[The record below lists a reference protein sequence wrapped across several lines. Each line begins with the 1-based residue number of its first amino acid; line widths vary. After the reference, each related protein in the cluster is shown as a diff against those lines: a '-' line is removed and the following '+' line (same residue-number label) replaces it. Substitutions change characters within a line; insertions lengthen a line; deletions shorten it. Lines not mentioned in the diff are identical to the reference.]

1 MNTKSTSVQARLIRW
16 ASATLIAAF
25 AVTLIVAPGTIPV
38 LAAPSIHDQG
48 SLATRQNSAIG
59 VAAGCETPHALGVEG
74 GLLSLRYDPGD
85 SNPVA
90 EIINSRLYSLRTVRT
105 DGGAYL
111 AYVPTAYLAYVPTA
125 CL

>member
-1 MNTKSTSVQARLIRW
+1 MNTKSTSVQARLLGW
-16 ASATLIAAF
+16 LSAPLIVAF
-25 AVTLIVAPGTIPV
+25 VVTLIVALGTIPV
-38 LAAPSIHDQG
+38 LAAPAIHDQG

-90 EIINSRLYSLRTVRT
+90 EIINSRLYALRMVRT
-105 DGGAYL
+105 GGGAYL
-111 AYVPTAYLAYVPTA
+111 AYVPTAYLANLPTA
-125 CL
+125 CM